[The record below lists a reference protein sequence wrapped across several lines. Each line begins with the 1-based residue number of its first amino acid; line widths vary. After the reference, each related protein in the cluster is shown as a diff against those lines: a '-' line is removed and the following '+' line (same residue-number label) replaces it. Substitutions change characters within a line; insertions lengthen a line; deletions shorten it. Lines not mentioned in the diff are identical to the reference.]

1 LQQNKFKSFK
11 QLKNDMHLGIIM
23 NMTGGYSPNKREVKG
38 KYSSH
43 KKDDVRCDLGIDVGV
58 PDNERYSPEL
68 CQAWK
73 QVQGYAREELGK
85 EATLILMG
93 DERGMPIRK
102 CSLYVEAKSS
112 VYCPGCQAYREKSTL
127 PNGTKKSTPKNP
139 RLGTPEGLKFGDRS
153 DLPSPV
159 PL

>member
-1 LQQNKFKSFK
+1 LEENKFKSFN
-11 QLKNDMHLGIIM
+11 LLTNDMQFGII
-23 NMTGGYSPNKREVKG
+23 TYGHQPSELEVKG
-38 KYSSH
+38 KYSPQEQDNI
-43 KKDDVRCDLGIDVGV
+43 KCDLGLDRGIQDKKIFT
-58 PDNERYSPEL
+58 PEFH
-68 CQAWK
+68 QAWELVK
-73 QVQGYAREELGK
+73 KYALEELGK
-85 EATLILMG
+85 EATLVVMG
-93 DERGMPIRK
+93 DEEGRRIRK
-102 CSLYVEAKSS
+102 CSLFVEAKSP